1 AARLDQGE
9 RHEPARRDDDPR
21 SGAAARAAR
30 DRARGDGPPQP
41 AGRQHPGPRPGAS
54 RRARA
59 GEGADLDRGGDRV
72 GPHEPPRE
80 RRAVLAAGR
89 RGRGLGLALASG
101 DPGAGG
107 RPGAGHPPGGARAG
121 VRAVRAGRGGRRPAR
136 ERARPRDRAR
146 DRARPRRTDLD
157 RGGAGRRNGGRVR
170 AADRGRGAGAAG
182 AGVVSSLR
190 APFAGGSGTTVLV
203 VDDEPQIRRA
213 LRTSLEAHGYA
224 VRTAANGEE
233 ALVAAAERAPDL
245 VFLDLGL
252 PDLDG
257 TEVIRRLR
265 AFSDV
270 PVIVLSVRDQQA
282 DKVAALDAGAD
293 DYVTKPFGMEE
304 VLARLRAQLRRAQ
317 PEEPAPAL
325 QRYGDLE
332 VDL

>member
-1 AARLDQGE
+1 MS
-9 RHEPARRDDDPR
+9 PARTP
-21 SGAAARAAR
+21 SA
-30 DRARGDGPPQP
+30 
-41 AGRQHPGPRPGAS
+41 
-54 RRARA
+54 
-59 GEGADLDRGGDRV
+59 
-72 GPHEPPRE
+72 
-80 RRAVLAAGR
+80 
-89 RGRGLGLALASG
+89 
-101 DPGAGG
+101 
-107 RPGAGHPPGGARAG
+107 
-121 VRAVRAGRGGRRPAR
+121 
-136 ERARPRDRAR
+136 
-146 DRARPRRTDLD
+146 
-157 RGGAGRRNGGRVR
+157 GGAGQ
-170 AADRGRGAGAAG
+170 
-182 AGVVSSLR
+182 
-190 APFAGGSGTTVLV
+190 TTVLV

-233 ALVAAAERAPDL
+233 ALVAAAGQAPDL

-304 VLARLRAQLRRAQ
+304 VLARLRAQLRRVQ
-317 PEEPAPAL
+317 PEEPAPAV

-332 VDL
+332 VDLARRRVALRGELVHLTPTEYALLEALVTNPGKLLTHQWLLRTVWGQGYGQESHYLRVYVRALRRKLGDAAAAPALILTEPGVGYRWIAERSN